1 MNLSEQGLVQLF
13 ILGVIMGLAISSGIY
28 ILLSYRVRRIKRMY
42 ESEVQRT
49 KDELLALASH
59 QLRTP
64 ASAVKQ
70 YLGILTAGIV
80 GDLSA
85 DQRSIA
91 LKAEEANERQMNI
104 INDLLYVSKADAG
117 QLVIEPRR
125 INLTELVQKGV
136 DACSEQAA

>member
-70 YLGILTAGIV
+70 NLGI
-80 GDLSA
+80 
-85 DQRSIA
+85 
-91 LKAEEANERQMNI
+91 
-104 INDLLYVSKADAG
+104 
-117 QLVIEPRR
+117 
-125 INLTELVQKGV
+125 
-136 DACSEQAA
+136 